1 MGVLSLSE
9 AKQYLRLEDD
19 YTDEDASI
27 QALVDAAETYLIN
40 AGCILK
46 PDDQLAKLAVKILAV
61 NWYENR
67 SIEITGPNFN
77 KIKFSLDVIIT
88 QLKYC
93 YDIDT
98 SEGGGTT

>member
-1 MGVLSLSE
+1 MSVLSLSE
-9 AKQYLRLEDD
+9 AKKYLRLEDD
-19 YTDEDASI
+19 YTDEDSDI
-27 QALVDAAETYLIN
+27 TTLISAAEAYLVN
-40 AGCILK
+40 AGCILETGNE
-46 PDDQLAKLAVKILAV
+46 LAKLAIKILVV

-77 KIKFSLDVIIT
+77 KIKFSLDAIIM

-98 SEGGGTT
+98 IESGGTT